1 MRGRAGGGN
10 GTGRESGACSAA
22 VETLAVQRISR
33 KNKKGNN
40 DIPAMRKSPGQ
51 AGARAA
57 ARQTRVRARGWG
69 RGWGRRSRAAASG
82 PRKSRFPR
90 RLPMRGFR
98 DAGGC
103 RGLGFSV

>member
-57 ARQTRVRARGWG
+57 ARQTRVRARGWA
-69 RGWGRRSRAAASG
+69 RRSRAAASG

-98 DAGGC
+98 DAVGC
-103 RGLGFSV
+103 RGLGFRV